1 MMRGNSVM
9 CAPDRMLRPM
19 ASTSSCRAASA
30 IISGVIEEL
39 RKRGLDDVVVWAGG
53 IIPEA
58 DVPTLKEMG
67 IRAIF
72 GPGSPTSE
80 TVEFLR
86 TLKTAVAQ

>member
-1 MMRGNSVM
+1 M
-9 CAPDRMLRPM
+9 
-19 ASTSSCRAASA
+19 
-30 IISGVIEEL
+30 
-39 RKRGLDDVVVWAGG
+39 VWAGG

-58 DVPTLKEMG
+58 DVSTLKEMG